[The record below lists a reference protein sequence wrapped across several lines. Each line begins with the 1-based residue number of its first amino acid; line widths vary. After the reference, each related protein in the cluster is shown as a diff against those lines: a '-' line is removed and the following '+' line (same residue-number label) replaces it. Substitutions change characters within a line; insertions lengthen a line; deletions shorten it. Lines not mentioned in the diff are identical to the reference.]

1 MTNYIF
7 IPGNV
12 PSLKNSKQIFVNR
25 QTGKRFIASSDS
37 VKDYI
42 KATSI
47 FYESARKQFTEL
59 TKHLKTPLNI
69 EFQFVRKTKTR
80 FDFINMAQIVC
91 DMMVKYNWI
100 EDDSYIF
107 LNPCFNSEVLFD
119 KINSGVY
126 VRVKA

>member
-1 MTNYIF
+1 MTDYIF

-12 PSLKNSKQIFVNR
+12 PSLKNSKQMFINR
-25 QTGKRFIASSDS
+25 KTGKPFPSSSDY
-37 VKDYI
+37 VKNYV
-42 KATSI
+42 KNSGV
-47 FYESARKQFTEL
+47 FYQSAQKQFIEL
-59 TKHLKTPLNI
+59 TKHLKMPLNI

-107 LNPCFNSEVLFD
+107 LNPCFNSVVLFD
-119 KINSGVY
+119 KVNSGVY
-126 VRVKA
+126 VRVKR